1 MADGSLPPAPNLTK
15 WDRRYLGLAAHIRG
29 WSKDPRGRVGAVLVA
44 PDLNRI
50 VATGFNGF
58 PQRIE
63 DDVDRLSDKP
73 TKLDMM
79 LHAEQSALLHA
90 GRDARGGTLY
100 VVGKPVCNHCA
111 VLAIQSGIRRVV
123 AAAPRP
129 GTKSE
134 WDRRGFISARLF
146 AEAGLTFDAVQ
157 DDVLRDL
164 MPGEVP
170 SHEPTPAPSAPEPS
184 APAPSGTA

>member
-1 MADGSLPPAPNLTK
+1 MTQEQETGLSR

-29 WSKDPRGRVGAVLVA
+29 WSKDPRGRVGAVIVA
-44 PDLNRI
+44 PELNRI

-58 PQRIE
+58 PNRIE

-79 LHAEQSALLHA
+79 VHAEQSALLFA
-90 GRDARGGTLY
+90 GREARGCTLY

-111 VLAIQSGIRRVV
+111 VLSIQSGIRRVV
-123 AAAPRP
+123 AAAPRN

-134 WDRRGFISARLF
+134 WDRRGHISARLF
-146 AEAGLTFDAVQ
+146 VEAGLRFDAVPAE
-157 DDVLRDL
+157 VLGAL
-164 MPGEVP
+164 MPGEAGAATTLD
-170 SHEPTPAPSAPEPS
+170 PTPTPT
-184 APAPSGTA
+184 G

>member
-1 MADGSLPPAPNLTK
+1 MADVPPAAPTLTK

-29 WSKDPRGRVGAVLVA
+29 WSKDPRGQVGAVIVA
-44 PDLNRI
+44 PELNRV

-58 PQRIE
+58 PTRIE

-79 LHAEQSALLHA
+79 VHAEQSALLHA

-123 AAAPRP
+123 AAAPRH
-129 GTKSE
+129 GTRSE

-146 AEAGLTFDAVQ
+146 AEAGLAFDAVP
-157 DDVLRDL
+157 DNDLTSL
-164 MPGEVP
+164 MPGETP
-170 SHEPTPAPSAPEPS
+170 SHEPTPQPSAPQPS
-184 APAPSGTA
+184 ASAPSDPA